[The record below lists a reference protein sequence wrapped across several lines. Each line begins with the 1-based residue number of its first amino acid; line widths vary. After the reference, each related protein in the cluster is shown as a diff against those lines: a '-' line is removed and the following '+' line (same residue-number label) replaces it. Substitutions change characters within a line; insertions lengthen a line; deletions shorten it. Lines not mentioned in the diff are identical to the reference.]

1 MVKDSIIPNHMDVYW
16 HDYTGHVKD
25 RPITGT
31 SVPVKAA
38 LIGRVGLML
47 LSCGTGAWRVRNSMN
62 ALSEQLGVTCIANI
76 GLLTIVY
83 TCFDGQKTFTNS
95 LCLISTGVNTSKLD
109 RLERFVKKFPD
120 EGVHK
125 TAEELQ
131 SELDEIEKIRGRYT
145 PARLGLAAGFA
156 CAAFTFLLGGGPV
169 EMLCAFIGAGIGNF
183 LRSRLIGRHLTMYLC
198 IVASV
203 ALACL
208 CYIGSL
214 RLLEHVF
221 SISGGHEA
229 GYVCSMLFI
238 IPGFPFIT
246 SGIDFAKQDMRSGLE
261 RLIYAVMIIVVAT
274 VTAWA
279 MALLLNLQP
288 EEFPSL
294 ALSPVL
300 LFFLRLAASFCG
312 VFGFSIMF
320 NSPIPLAASAA
331 WIGMIA
337 NTLRL
342 ELVDLLSCPPAVA
355 AFLGALTAGLLSSL
369 IQKPLGYPR
378 ISITVPS
385 IVIMVPGLYLYR
397 AVYNLGE
404 MSLGDS
410 ASWLASALLIVLALP
425 LGLVFA
431 RIFTDR
437 SFRHCT

>member
-25 RPITGT
+25 KPITGT

-83 TCFDGQKTFTNS
+83 TCFDGRKTFTNS

-145 PARLGLAAGFA
+145 PAKLGLAAGFA

-238 IPGFPFIT
+238 IRDSHSLQAGST
-246 SGIDFAKQDMRSGLE
+246 WRS
-261 RLIYAVMIIVVAT
+261 RTCAPDWNV
-274 VTAWA
+274 
-279 MALLLNLQP
+279 
-288 EEFPSL
+288 
-294 ALSPVL
+294 
-300 LFFLRLAASFCG
+300 
-312 VFGFSIMF
+312 
-320 NSPIPLAASAA
+320 
-331 WIGMIA
+331 
-337 NTLRL
+337 
-342 ELVDLLSCPPAVA
+342 
-355 AFLGALTAGLLSSL
+355 
-369 IQKPLGYPR
+369 
-378 ISITVPS
+378 
-385 IVIMVPGLYLYR
+385 
-397 AVYNLGE
+397 
-404 MSLGDS
+404 
-410 ASWLASALLIVLALP
+410 
-425 LGLVFA
+425 
-431 RIFTDR
+431 
-437 SFRHCT
+437 